1 MSEIKKF
8 PFTIHALAP
17 EGLTLVSRAVTP
29 FTADAIT
36 LYPGDSLEITESVYE
51 LNKDRDGA
59 SWFDLTPEAQKTEW
73 GVQRFGVG
81 PVPEGVKLA
90 AEAAH
95 RERLRAERDNLLH
108 TNPHLAKTTA
118 ASRRLDELNAAL
130 KG

>member
-1 MSEIKKF
+1 MTDRKF

-17 EGLTLVSRAVTP
+17 EGITLVSRAVTP

-36 LYPGDSLEITESVYE
+36 LYPGDSFEVTESVYE

-59 SWFDLTPEAQKTEW
+59 SWLDLTPEAQRSQW
-73 GVQRFGVG
+73 GIQRFGLG
-81 PVPEGVKLA
+81 QVPQSVKDA

-95 RERLRAERDNLLH
+95 RERLREERDNLLF